1 MSYVTKVADLIIA
14 RCQGEMI
21 LDPAIYTAIAEW
33 EKQEIP
39 LAIVFDSINRV
50 FDNSA
55 QNNAPLNIKSFSRLQ
70 NEIKTGF
77 AAGLQNSLNVR

>member
-1 MSYVTKVADLIIA
+1 MSYVTKVADLILS

-21 LDPAIYTAIAEW
+21 LDPAIYTSIAEW

-39 LAIVFDSINRV
+39 LAIVFDSINRI

-55 QNNAPLNIKSFSRLQ
+55 QNNEPLNLESFSRIQ
-70 NEIKTGF
+70 NEIKTDF
-77 AAGLQNSLNVR
+77 AAELQKPINVR

>member
-1 MSYVTKVADLIIA
+1 MSYVTKVADLILA
-14 RCQGEMI
+14 RCQSEMI
-21 LDPAIYTAIAEW
+21 LDPTIYTAIAEW

-55 QNNAPLNIKSFSRLQ
+55 QNDELFNSESFNRIQ
-70 NEIKTGF
+70 NEIKNEF
-77 AAGLQNSLNVR
+77 ATELQNPINIR